1 MSITVKNNSFIFD
14 ADSELNEAKTLAQEL
29 FGDRF
34 SLIGLGDNI
43 FKCVQEGDGVNC
55 SISALP
61 VLLEWW
67 NNNWNIN
74 NGQYLHPR
82 NEPF

>member
-14 ADSELNEAKTLAQEL
+14 ADSELNEAKTMAQEL

-43 FKCVQEGDGVNC
+43 FRVT
-55 SISALP
+55 A
-61 VLLEWW
+61 
-67 NNNWNIN
+67 
-74 NGQYLHPR
+74 
-82 NEPF
+82 